1 MIKPYIEIIKLLLE
15 KNRFVKT
22 SEIQK
27 YLENQELLTKSYAS
41 NRRLLQKYL
50 ENLEYDGYII
60 RKYEKTKGRQSQE
73 WKINPNSFRT
83 IIGISEK
90 ELISLLIA
98 TSFMPDEYKKL
109 SFLSDIENIIN
120 RAAFEIDEEKKEIIE
135 NSFKYVPEFHEKFS
149 NFNPYLLDKIY
160 KGIFEKLY
168 IKIIYKDQWLKIAP
182 IKIFLYQG
190 ILYISAINDNN
201 QKVNL
206 KFGCIKNVI
215 LTNEKVQEFYIKK
228 YVKQN
233 FGFEDEK
240 PFIFALDIP
249 REYMICEDLKDSKLM
264 NTQFYAQENG
274 ENIKVYLIGY
284 TGWRFPS
291 RMFVPYIEKIYKP
304 NEQILEIAQQ
314 FKKNIKQVDED
325 ISFSLDKNLKRFN
338 EFLKIFEYY
347 LEQRKNLLNK
357 I

>member
-1 MIKPYIEIIKLLLE
+1 MK
-15 KNRFVKT
+15 KNGYVKT
-22 SEIQK
+22 ADIQRF
-27 YLENQELLTKSYAS
+27 LENKGLFTKSYTS

-50 ENLEYDGYII
+50 ENLEYEGYVI

-73 WKINPNSFRT
+73 WKINSKSFSK
-83 IIGISEK
+83 IVGISDK

-98 TSFMPDEYKKL
+98 TSFMPNDYKKL

-120 RAAFEIDEEKKEIIE
+120 RTAFEIDEEKKEIIE

-149 NFNPYLLDKIY
+149 NFNPYLLEKIY

-168 IKIIYKDQWLKIAP
+168 IKIVYKDQWLKIAP

-190 ILYISAINDNN
+190 ILYISAINDKN

-206 KFGCIKNVI
+206 KFSCIKNVI

-228 YVKQN
+228 YIKQN
-233 FGFEDEK
+233 FGFKDEK
-240 PFIFALDIP
+240 PFIFAVDIP
-249 REYMICEDLKDSKLM
+249 KEYVICEDLKDSKLI
-264 NTQFYAQENG
+264 NAQFFAEKNG
-274 ENIKVYLIGY
+274 KYVKVYLIGY

-291 RMFVPYIEKIYKP
+291 RMFVPHIEKIYKP
-304 NEQILEIAQQ
+304 DEEILETAKK
-314 FKKNIKQVDED
+314 FKKQIKQIDEK

-338 EFLKIFEYY
+338 EFLKIFGEY
-347 LEQRKNLLNK
+347 LEQRKKLLSC
-357 I
+357 

>member
-1 MIKPYIEIIKLLLE
+1 MVKPYIEILKFLFE
-15 KNRFVKT
+15 KNGYVKT
-22 SEIQK
+22 ADIQRF
-27 YLENQELLTKSYAS
+27 LENKGLFTKSYTS

-50 ENLEYDGYII
+50 ENLEYEGYVI

-73 WKINPNSFRT
+73 WKINSKSFSK
-83 IIGISEK
+83 IVGISDK

-98 TSFMPDEYKKL
+98 TSFMPDDYKKL

-120 RAAFEIDEEKKEIIE
+120 RTTFEIDEEKKEIIE

-160 KGIFEKLY
+160 KGIFEKVYL
-168 IKIIYKDQWLKIAP
+168 KLLYKDKLITAVP

-190 ILYISAINDNN
+190 ILYISVIDENN
-201 QKVNL
+201 HHRIL
-206 KFGCIKNVI
+206 KFSCITSI
-215 LTNEKVQEFYIKK
+215 IQTDEKAQEFFIRK
-228 YVKQN
+228 YRKLN

-249 REYMICEDLKDSKLM
+249 NGYLRCEDIGTTKLM
-264 NTQFYAQENG
+264 NTQFYAEENG
-274 ENIKVYLIGY
+274 ENIRVYLIGY

-291 RMFVPYIEKIYKP
+291 RMFVPHIEKIYKP
-304 NEQILEIAQQ
+304 DEEILETAKK
-314 FKKNIKQVDED
+314 FKKQIKQIDEK

-338 EFLKIFEYY
+338 EFLKIFGEY
-347 LEQRKNLLNK
+347 LEQRKKLLSC
-357 I
+357 